1 MEERALSSLGT
12 RFVNTPSDP
21 FVLLICNDLFFGSK
35 ITGSAAQAGVKVVLD
50 STATLDQL
58 GSEFC
63 TGVVLDMN
71 HPSASPGSIAA
82 TAPDGLKLLAFGPHV
97 RTELFEAASA
107 AGFETVS
114 RGQFDRSAGEILE
127 SLSQ

>member
-1 MEERALSSLGT
+1 M
-12 RFVNTPSDP
+12 NTVSEP

-35 ITGSAAQAGVKVVLD
+35 ITGAAAQAGIKVVLD
-50 STATLDQL
+50 SSATLEQL
-58 GSEFC
+58 GNELC

-71 HPSASPGSIAA
+71 HPGASPGSIAA
-82 TAPDGLKLLAFGPHV
+82 AAPDDLKLLAFGPHV

-114 RGQFDRSAGEILE
+114 RGQFDRSAGEILQ